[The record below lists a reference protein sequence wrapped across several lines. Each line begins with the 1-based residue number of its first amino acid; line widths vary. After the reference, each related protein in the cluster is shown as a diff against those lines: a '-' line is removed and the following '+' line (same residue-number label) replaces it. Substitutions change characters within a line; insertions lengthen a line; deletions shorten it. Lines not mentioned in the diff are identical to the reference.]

1 MPRRNYL
8 KIKTIEQG
16 GIKMPD
22 KTKQTF
28 GSEIAKQLPV
38 KEIYTDLAHP
48 ALSTVGQTLQGAT
61 RVALA
66 PVTALIWGYDKIAGY
81 LDIAIPEYFAK
92 RKIQKENI
100 STPDPAIAVPLIEAM
115 RYTSHKAELRE
126 LFTNLLG
133 ASMNTAVCDEHP
145 AFVEIIK
152 QLCADECKM
161 LVYLHHDPKM
171 AMLKVRMKLDTGG
184 ETDITPYFSDICY
197 VTNCDYP
204 QKFPEYLDNLHR
216 LGLVEIFYDRH
227 LVDDAYYEV
236 LRKHPSFSQLVP
248 SNKENFS
255 EKKSIYSLSEMGK
268 KFCSVCMD

>member
-1 MPRRNYL
+1 
-8 KIKTIEQG
+8 
-16 GIKMPD
+16 MPD

-48 ALSTVGQTLQGAT
+48 ALSTIGQTLQGAT

-66 PVTALIWGYDKIAGY
+66 PVTALIWGYDRIADY
-81 LDIAIPEYFAK
+81 LDVAIPEYFAK
-92 RKIQKENI
+92 RKIQEENI

-115 RYTSHKAELRE
+115 RYTSHKPELRE
-126 LFTNLLG
+126 MFVNLLG
-133 ASMNTAVCDEHP
+133 ASMNSEIYDEHP

-161 LVYLHHDPKM
+161 LKHLYKDPKM
-171 AMLKVRMKLDTGG
+171 AMLKIRIKLDSGG

-197 VTNCDYP
+197 IAKCEYP
-204 QKFPEYLDNLHR
+204 QKFPEYLNNLHR
-216 LGLVEIFYDRH
+216 LGLVDIEYGRY
-227 LVDDAYYEV
+227 LTNDAYYDV
-236 LRKHPSFSQLVP
+236 LRKHPFLSAHIPQNP
-248 SNKENFS
+248 EIIA
-255 EKKSIYSLSEMGK
+255 EQKSIYALSEMGK